1 VHWNGIGCWQRSL
14 DKKYCGEESTL
25 NNSRERFYFEWKFKN
40 QWKISEAKW
49 EFRIAAKVYK
59 QHSERAKKTSR

>member
-1 VHWNGIGCWQRSL
+1 VHWNGLGCWQRSL

-49 EFRIAAKVYK
+49 ELRIAAKVY
-59 QHSERAKKTSR
+59 